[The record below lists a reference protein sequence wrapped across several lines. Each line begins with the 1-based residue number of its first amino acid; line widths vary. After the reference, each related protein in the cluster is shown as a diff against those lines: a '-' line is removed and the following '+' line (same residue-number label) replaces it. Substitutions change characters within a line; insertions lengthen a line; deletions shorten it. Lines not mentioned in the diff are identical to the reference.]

1 MRYSFKQASVIGVVS
16 VVAAICGTT
25 FAQTNPKPVD
35 TQPVTST
42 HIIGAAKLIIGDVKA
57 NQTYYEQMFGM
68 KEVSHYSAK
77 GVYEEPIMGF
87 SEGARLA
94 LFSPLAEAP
103 LKKSQFPVALIY
115 TPDFEGVV
123 KRIEDAK
130 QPITRL
136 PASQSSTFKIAIAR
150 DPSGNAI
157 EIFSRPTG
165 ILEVGGSKLIVDDR
179 QKAEDFFAKVFGATA
194 GQRYNTATYDEVIMQ
209 FGAGP
214 FLALFQPKAEAP
226 LPKSSAPVVAIY
238 TSDFDGVLKR
248 VTELG
253 LGYRDVKSSTPDTRI
268 IIAKDPAGNSVEI
281 IRRSTAPAAK

>member
-1 MRYSFKQASVIGVVS
+1 
-16 VVAAICGTT
+16 
-25 FAQTNPKPVD
+25 VD

-42 HIIGAAKLIIGDVKA
+42 HIIGAAKLIVGDVK
-57 NQTYYEQMFGM
+57 QTQAYYEQMFGM

-77 GVYEEPIMGF
+77 DVYEEPIMGF

-103 LKKSQFPVALIY
+103 IKKSQFPVALVY
-115 TPDFEGVV
+115 TPDFEGLVT
-123 KRIEDAK
+123 RIEAAK
-130 QPITRL
+130 FPVTRL
-136 PASQSSTFKIAIAR
+136 PVAQSGTFKIAIAR

-179 QKAEDFFAKVFGATA
+179 QKAEDFYAKVFGATP
-194 GQRYNTATYDEVIMQ
+194 GQRYNTATYDEVLMQ

-226 LPKSSAPVVAIY
+226 LTKSQFPVVAIY

-253 LGYRDVKSSTPDTRI
+253 LGYRDVKSSTPETRI
-268 IIAKDPAGNSVEI
+268 IVAKDPAGNWVEI
-281 IRRSTAPAAK
+281 IRRAPAVAAKK